1 MVSGLEAVFLTNR
14 EALLRFFCARGA
26 ADAADD
32 LLQELWLKA
41 SAADSQPIA
50 QPLAYLYRMANNL
63 ILDRARSET
72 RRRSREQTWSDASFV
87 ADGLAAN
94 ASSGERILLARERVK
109 AVEAALSGLG
119 GRTETIFRRFRL
131 DGLSQGEIAR
141 EEGISLSAV
150 EKHLQK
156 AYKALLQIKD
166 ALDAD

>member
-1 MVSGLEAVFLTNR
+1 MVGGLEAVFLTHR
-14 EALLRFFCARGA
+14 EALLRFFHARGGG
-26 ADAADD
+26 DAADD

-41 SAADSQPIA
+41 SSANCQPVA

-63 ILDRARSET
+63 ILDRVRSES
-72 RRRSREQTWSDASFV
+72 RRRSREQNWSDASFV
-87 ADGLAAN
+87 AEDSAA
-94 ASSGERILLARERVK
+94 SSHSGERILLAREQVK
-109 AVEAALSGLG
+109 AVEAALSALG

-156 AYKALLQIKD
+156 AYKALLQLKD
-166 ALDAD
+166 DLDAG